1 MGNFIIPQNPAF
13 SDVMRMIETTDS
25 VHADVVNP
33 MFRTLLLDAVFLN
46 NKCKRLEE
54 ELAKAQTDNTY
65 GGTALSEQATVA
77 EADAQYPVL
86 AKTSSTASPQPL
98 FSLSIPQEDIRK
110 GYYSLTLRAKVSS
123 VSNSTG
129 LINIKVKSNGTLLEE
144 RTITASKFS
153 EANRYKMVG
162 FNVEVPGP
170 LTIEATLLANSAN
183 IKVSIDYVML
193 QPAHTAITS
202 L

>member
-1 MGNFIIPQNPAF
+1 MGNFVIPQNPAF

-65 GGTALSEQATVA
+65 GGTALSDQATVV
-77 EADAQYPVL
+77 EEDAQYPVL

-98 FSLSIPQEDIRK
+98 FSLTIPQEDIRK

-123 VSNSTG
+123 VSDSAG
-129 LINIKVKSNGTLLEE
+129 LINVKVKSNGALLEE
-144 RTITASKFS
+144 RTITASKFA
-153 EANRYKMVG
+153 EANRFRTVG
-162 FNVEVPGP
+162 FNVEVPGS

-183 IKVSIDYVML
+183 IKVSVDYVML